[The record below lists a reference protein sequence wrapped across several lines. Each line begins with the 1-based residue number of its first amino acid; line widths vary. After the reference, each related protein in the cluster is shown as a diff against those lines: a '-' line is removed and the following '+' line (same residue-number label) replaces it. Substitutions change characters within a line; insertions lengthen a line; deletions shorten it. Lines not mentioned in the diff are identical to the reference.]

1 MVCDMVTFSLMVKMN
16 ENLGLASVD
25 SRTNAQ
31 LILLETKTVV
41 TCVLLFFSLNLRVTK
56 HTY

>member
-31 LILLETKTVV
+31 FLLETKTVV